1 MRLMEMTH
9 CRIWISELKDI
20 AKEAIQNETGERK
33 TKKQKQ
39 KKKSISELWHNFR
52 QPSTQHSCHWS
63 PEGKREKRGQQ
74 KNILEDIMTK
84 MFPNLIKTIK

>member
-1 MRLMEMTH
+1 MTH

>member
-33 TKKQKQ
+33 TKNKSR
-39 KKKSISELWHNFR
+39 KKIAFLSGGTTSGSQVHNIHV
-52 QPSTQHSCHWS
+52 TGVLK
-63 PEGKREKRGQQ
+63 GKVRKGGNR
-74 KNILEDIMTK
+74 KIYL
-84 MFPNLIKTIK
+84 KT